1 MMIRIDDPSG
11 KWKKWNRFLTSV
23 MALSLIPFIVA
34 QTAQGVPNG
43 GYAHPEVIIQ
53 PEELKA
59 LIDSKDPSIRII
71 DVREKIQYLTG
82 HIRSAVQIWRPD
94 IEDKDH
100 PVPGMMASQAQI
112 ETLLGSLGINNKNI
126 IIIYSDGPDN
136 GRLWWILAY
145 YGFPINQM
153 RLLDGGIDA
162 WKAKGYPIEII
173 PTNVEKTK
181 FKLGE
186 GAKGREYLLCTL
198 PEVKSALREPDKI
211 VLDVRS
217 KKEYLG
223 EETKKGAPKAGR
235 IPGVVWIEWNEV
247 LTQEGPYKGYW
258 KPAEEIKKLFSA
270 KGVTPNK
277 DIYMY

>member
-1 MMIRIDDPSG
+1 M
-11 KWKKWNRFLTSV
+11 K
-23 MALSLIPFIVA
+23 
-34 QTAQGVPNG
+34 
-43 GYAHPEVIIQ
+43 
-53 PEELKA
+53 
-59 LIDSKDPSIRII
+59 
-71 DVREKIQYLTG
+71 
-82 HIRSAVQIWRPD
+82 
-94 IEDKDH
+94 
-100 PVPGMMASQAQI
+100 
-112 ETLLGSLGINNKNI
+112 
-126 IIIYSDGPDN
+126 
-136 GRLWWILAY
+136 
-145 YGFPINQM
+145 
-153 RLLDGGIDA
+153 LLDGGIDA

-198 PEVKSALREPDKI
+198 PEVKSALKEPDKV
-211 VLDVRS
+211 VLDVQS

>member
-1 MMIRIDDPSG
+1 MVLKNNTS
-11 KWKKWNRFLTSV
+11 KKRKNWIQHLTLV
-23 MALSLIPFIVA
+23 MALSLLFLTRG
-34 QTAQGVPNG
+34 QTAEAIPNG
-43 GYAHPEVIIQ
+43 NYAHPELIIQ

-59 LIDSKDPSIRII
+59 LIDKKDPSIRII
-71 DVREKIQYLTG
+71 DVREKFQYLTG
-82 HIRSAVQIWRPD
+82 HIPSAVQIWRPD

-100 PVPGMMASQAQI
+100 PIPGMMASQAQI
-112 ETLLGSLGINNKNI
+112 ENLMGSLGINNKNI

-153 RLLDGGIDA
+153 KLLDGGIDA

-173 PTNVEKTK
+173 PFKVEKTK
-181 FKLGE
+181 FKLQE
-186 GAKGREYLLCTL
+186 GAKGREYMLCTL
-198 PEVKSALREPDKI
+198 PEVKSALKEPDKI

-223 EETKKGAPKAGR
+223 EETRKGALKSGR
-235 IPGVVWIEWNEV
+235 IPGVVWIEWNEA
-247 LTQEGPYKGYW
+247 LIQEGPYKGYW

-270 KGVTPNK
+270 KGVTPDK
-277 DIYMY
+277 EIYMY